1 MNKYQKFFEETNF
14 LYKSVSEKKN
24 PLKRKNPFF
33 QKEKKKLSKNLFS
46 SKNTKDF
53 FFLKKIVFPL
63 NECKR
68 IFC

>member
-33 QKEKKKLSKNLFS
+33 QKEKKTFEKP
-46 SKNTKDF
+46 F
-53 FFLKKIVFPL
+53 FFQKY
-63 NECKR
+63 KR
-68 IFC
+68 FFLFEKNSFSFK